1 MLDVLAHILIFGSV
15 QHLCASSI
23 VVLCLPVPLPF
34 SLPCFF
40 LGSVHGLPLWRAFH
54 VEDCLYVCL
63 AISIRAEST
72 SLRYQMVFAILLE
85 IIIPHL

>member
-1 MLDVLAHILIFGSV
+1 MIFIS
-15 QHLCASSI
+15 LRFYLPPSFPCA
-23 VVLCLPVPLPF
+23 V
-34 SLPCFF
+34 F